1 MDGNFAINIIWKQK
15 GIVKIDDENLLKKD
29 FESYYF
35 TPEKSCADKLV
46 FSKKNVFQE
55 LRTSFIVFVSIIG
68 FLILMIYLAG
78 TFIGGWWGS
87 TIGTV
92 LGIKVV
98 IGIIATISLPFSTYK
113 TIIFEKDLK
122 GQNEISK
129 ENVFGQKSI
138 SVNLLSPVPVNK
150 VVLDTKGKKSYIS
163 FWEKDDQIHNTAPIF
178 VIESD
183 YKEQIQKTENLLTS
197 FINKEHHNIE
207 FVKI

>member
-35 TPEKSCADKLV
+35 TPEKSCAEKLV

-78 TFIGGWWGS
+78 AFIGGWWGS

-98 IGIIATISLPFSTYK
+98 IGIIATILIPFSTYK

-122 GQNEISK
+122 DQNKISK

-138 SVNLLSPVPVNK
+138 ALSLFSPVPINK
-150 VVLDTKGKKSYIS
+150 VVFNTKGKKSYIS
-163 FWEKDDQIHNTAPIF
+163 FWEMNDEIHSTAPIF
-178 VIESD
+178 VIESNH
-183 YKEQIQKTENLLTS
+183 KEQIQKTENLLST
-197 FINKEHHNIE
+197 FINKEHHNVE